1 MGDVDVVIFGIFFF
15 LPPSCCQR
23 NAPFGNDV
31 AVRLEAHPVL
41 IARNVHRG
49 TTVISTESGSIDS
62 LFQAVLKALKF
73 ADRDISVKDCESIF
87 CVLYQSRSFFGTIM
101 NIYTLW

>member
-1 MGDVDVVIFGIFFF
+1 MRHF
-15 LPPSCCQR
+15 
-23 NAPFGNDV
+23 
-31 AVRLEAHPVL
+31 EPVPI

-49 TTVISTESGSIDS
+49 TTVISTESHQKFATFQPSSGSIDS
-62 LFQAVLKALKF
+62 LFQAVLKAVKS

-87 CVLYQSRSFFGTIM
+87 CVLYQSRSFLGTIM